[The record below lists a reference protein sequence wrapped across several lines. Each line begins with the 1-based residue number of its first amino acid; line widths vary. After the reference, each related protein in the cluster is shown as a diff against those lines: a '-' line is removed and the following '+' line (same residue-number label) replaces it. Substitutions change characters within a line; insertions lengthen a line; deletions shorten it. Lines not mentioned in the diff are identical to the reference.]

1 MAAEIR
7 NITSDD
13 PLLDC
18 CRSDLVEGSSN
29 IWAGFWDGELVG
41 LWGVVPGSL
50 LSETAY
56 IWSFILPSVA
66 KCKKTFLRVTKDW
79 VEDMLKEYTTL
90 CGLTNCKTVFIKHL
104 GAEFHDGIDGYSA
117 FTIRAR

>member
-1 MAAEIR
+1 MVAEIR
-7 NITSDD
+7 NISHDD

-66 KCKKTFLRVTKDW
+66 KCKKTFH
-79 VEDMLKEYTTL
+79 E
-90 CGLTNCKTVFIKHL
+90 
-104 GAEFHDGIDGYSA
+104 
-117 FTIRAR
+117 